1 TSCFKIRVWKTPNQR
16 QPWRDLRAWSLSA
29 SMPSPINFS
38 MVNPRKPFSFFA
50 IWEHIMKDFDAGIDD
65 DEGDDNGLRDGVY
78 QLPSELFDCLVTKLS
93 PFALYWL
100 QLKEPHSS
108 WSEDIS
114 VYDSSGSGRKQELT
128 EAIGFKWQNIMGDL
142 HKRYSLLYFQCD
154 LFGCYARYL
163 RLQNVFCTPEICKL
177 LQNSELHGLVLWRIL
192 NQVQVDGLCRILDQ
206 NRNTLTS
213 IELVNCNLSFPS
225 INAICGSLCKG
236 NLPRVKHFALKRT
249 KLTNGNS
256 FSLPPNLV
264 LLLSGRSLYSLTIC
278 NCDMERD
285 FAKLV
290 LRSLL
295 DVASNLSSLDLSEN
309 KISGWLSDFLFKTS
323 DQPLVSSDG
332 SNCLHSLRVLNL
344 MGNSLCKNDIQA
356 LKSALVVMPSLE
368 ILDLSDN
375 PIGDEGVRSLI
386 PCFAKSSKHLF
397 LSDLNLEN
405 CKLSCHGVNKLLQ
418 ALSTTNYPLVSLSL
432 ADNDLGSQVTAALGK
447 FLGSSIK
454 SLDVRDI
461 GLGSSGFRE
470 LKRCMGEGVNLVSI
484 NISENRGGTGA
495 AEFLLRLVSVAPKL
509 VSVDAGY
516 NLLPTESLSTI
527 GSALDRGRG
536 KLRHLDLT
544 GNQKLCEESC
554 IAVLAEFRH
563 NGEPVVRL
571 PTSHTSGALYDD
583 DP

>member
-1 TSCFKIRVWKTPNQR
+1 MRWPELYGPNDMSRNSISEHGSACDWRQMYWEMHLQNCF
-16 QPWRDLRAWSLSA
+16 DSAAERA
-29 SMPSPINFS
+29 M
-38 MVNPRKPFSFFA
+38 
-50 IWEHIMKDFDAGIDD
+50 
-65 DEGDDNGLRDGVY
+65 
-78 QLPSELFDCLVTKLS
+78 LPCFHGNIHEI
-93 PFALYWL
+93 
-100 QLKEPHSS
+100 EI
-108 WSEDIS
+108 SEDLI
-114 VYDSSGSGRKQELT
+114 
-128 EAIGFKWQNIMGDL
+128 EAIGSKRQNIMGDL
-142 HKRYSLLYFQCD
+142 HKRYSLLYFQCE

-163 RLQNVFCTPEICKL
+163 RLQNVFCAPETCKL

-192 NQVQVDGLCRILDQ
+192 NQVQVDGLCRILEQ

-213 IELVNCNLSFPS
+213 IELVNCYLSFPS

-236 NLPRVKHFALKRT
+236 NRPMAKHFALKRT

-290 LRSLL
+290 MKSLL
-295 DVASNLSSLDLSEN
+295 DVSSNLSSLDLSEN
-309 KISGWLSDFLFKTS
+309 KISGWLSDFLFKPS

-332 SNCLHSLRVLNL
+332 SKCLPSLRVLNL
-344 MGNSLCKNDIQA
+344 MGNNLCKNDIQA
-356 LKSALVVMPSLE
+356 LKSALVMMPLLESLV
-368 ILDLSDN
+368 LSDN
-375 PIGDEGVRSLI
+375 PIGDEGIRSLI

-405 CKLSCHGVNKLLQ
+405 CKLSCHGVNELLQ

-432 ADNDLGSQVTAALGK
+432 ADNDLGSQVTVALGK

-470 LKRCMGEGVNLVSI
+470 LKRCIGEVVNLVSI

-495 AEFLLRLVSVAPKL
+495 AEFLLQLVSVAPKL

-516 NLLPTESLSTI
+516 NLLPTESLSTL

-544 GNQKLCEESC
+544 GNQKLCKESC
-554 IAVLAEFRH
+554 IAVLAEFQH